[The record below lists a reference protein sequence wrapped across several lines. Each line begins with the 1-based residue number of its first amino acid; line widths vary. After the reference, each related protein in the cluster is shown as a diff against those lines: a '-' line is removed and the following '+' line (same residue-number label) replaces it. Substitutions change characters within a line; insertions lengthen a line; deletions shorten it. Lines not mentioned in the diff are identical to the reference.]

1 MTDEE
6 IIEVVSVLKA
16 NDKTM
21 KDNGI
26 SDNLWGKAV
35 ECITFLQFENAKL
48 KSSLTHANEECLK
61 WHERAQNLLK
71 DSGGSISGYEKKISA
86 LQAENAALRARLGNA
101 VEMPCK
107 VGDTIYEATSVGIYE
122 WEVESVYLRKN
133 IFQANC
139 VNKNDYKMHWNFIK
153 ADYCNEFEGRGRV
166 RVNRLEAEARLAELK
181 GGKE

>member
-86 LQAENAALRARLGNA
+86 LQAENATLHKKLDKVLDVASQTYLDLCGNCCHEEEEPCVDGGNCYQCFKEYCLKQ
-101 VEMPCK
+101 VEK
-107 VGDTIYEATSVGIYE
+107 
-122 WEVESVYLRKN
+122 
-133 IFQANC
+133 
-139 VNKNDYKMHWNFIK
+139 
-153 ADYCNEFEGRGRV
+153 
-166 RVNRLEAEARLAELK
+166 ELIEERI
-181 GGKE
+181 G